1 MTVQMGTMKGDVRLW
16 FVSILINNDSG
27 FPHSTDVDNPE
38 WIRNS
43 VPTAEASL
51 KLRKQLRM
59 EREGYSITIN
69 NIVLFP

>member
-1 MTVQMGTMKGDVRLW
+1 MVARQNEVINTRISGGMKGDVRIW

-43 VPTAEASL
+43 SPPEKDSAEAS
-51 KLRKQLRM
+51 
-59 EREGYSITIN
+59 
-69 NIVLFP
+69 